1 MRCLRIILQRA
12 MKTIMIEIIIEPFK
26 YEFMIR
32 SLITATASGIMLSIL
47 GPFAINRNMGFMAD
61 AMAHA
66 TLPIIAVG
74 VFLGFSISELGVPAS
89 ILIAFF
95 LGYIIKNS
103 NVGEDTAIGII
114 FSSFF
119 ALGFILISILNVT
132 INLEDLLFGQILAV
146 SRFDVFIV
154 TAMCITVVSLIII
167 FFKQLLFYSFDP
179 IGAEVKGLNTNFL
192 NYLFL
197 VILSV
202 AIVASLQTVGI
213 ILVLS
218 MLLIP
223 AAASKQI
230 TNTFVSSIYVSILFG
245 VFSSVSGLY
254 LSYFFNLPSGP
265 TMSMVATFRF
275 VVCFFVSQLKK
286 TKISL
291 NNVLNLA
298 YKLRT

>member
-1 MRCLRIILQRA
+1 MRCLRIILQRV
-12 MKTIMIEIIIEPFK
+12 MKNIMIEIIIEPFK

-32 SLITATASGIMLSIL
+32 SIITATASGIMLSIL

-66 TLPIIAVG
+66 TLQIIAVG

-119 ALGFILISILNVT
+119 ALGFILISILKVT

-265 TMSMVATFRF
+265 TMSMVATFLF

-286 TKISL
+286 TKI
-291 NNVLNLA
+291 
-298 YKLRT
+298 

>member
-1 MRCLRIILQRA
+1 MRCLRTILQRV
-12 MKTIMIEIIIEPFK
+12 MKNIMIEIIIDPFK

-146 SRFDVFIV
+146 SSFDVFIV
-154 TAMCITVVSLIII
+154 TAMCISVVSLIII

-265 TMSMVATFRF
+265 TIDMVATSLFI
-275 VVCFFVSQLKK
+275 VCFFLNKLKK
-286 TKISL
+286 TKI
-291 NNVLNLA
+291 
-298 YKLRT
+298 

>member
-12 MKTIMIEIIIEPFK
+12 MKNIMIEIIIEPFK
-26 YEFMIR
+26 YEFMMR

-95 LGYIIKNS
+95 LVYIIKNS

-154 TAMCITVVSLIII
+154 TVMCITVVSLFII

-265 TMSMVATFRF
+265 TMSMVATFLF
-275 VVCFFVSQLKK
+275 VVCFFVNQLKK
-286 TKISL
+286 QKF
-291 NNVLNLA
+291 N
-298 YKLRT
+298 

>member
-1 MRCLRIILQRA
+1 MIDILL
-12 MKTIMIEIIIEPFK
+12 EPFK
-26 YEFMIR
+26 YDFMIR
-32 SLITATASGIMLSIL
+32 SLVTAIASGAMLSLL

-74 VFLGFSISELGVPAS
+74 VFLGFSISELGIPAA
-89 ILIAFF
+89 ILIAIF
-95 LGYIIKNS
+95 LGLIIKNT

-119 ALGFILISILNVT
+119 ALGFVLISLLNVT

-146 SRFDVFIV
+146 NTLDVYIV
-154 TAMCITVVSLIII
+154 IFLLIVVSLSVLI

-179 IGAEVKGLNTNFL
+179 IGAEVKGLNTTFL

-197 VILSV
+197 ILLSI

-218 MLLIP
+218 MLIIP
-223 AAASKQI
+223 AAAAKLV
-230 TNTFVSSIYVSILFG
+230 TNTFISSIRISILFG
-245 VFSSVSGLY
+245 VFSSVTGLY
-254 LSYFFNLPSGP
+254 LSYFLNLPSGP
-265 TMSMVATFRF
+265 SMSLVATSIF
-275 VVCFFVSQLKK
+275 V
-286 TKISL
+286 
-291 NNVLNLA
+291 LA
-298 YKLRT
+298 YLSNKITKKGSLATVTIS

>member
-12 MKTIMIEIIIEPFK
+12 MKNIMIEIIIEPFK
-26 YEFMIR
+26 YEFMMR

-245 VFSSVSGLY
+245 VFSSVSGLF

-265 TMSMVATFRF
+265 TMSMVATFLF
-275 VVCFFVSQLKK
+275 IVCFFVNQLKK
-286 TKISL
+286 TKI
-291 NNVLNLA
+291 
-298 YKLRT
+298 

>member
-12 MKTIMIEIIIEPFK
+12 MKKIMIEIIIEPFK
-26 YEFMIR
+26 YEFMMR

-245 VFSSVSGLY
+245 VFSSVSGLF

-265 TMSMVATFRF
+265 TMSMVATFLF
-275 VVCFFVSQLKK
+275 VVCFFVNQLKR
-286 TKISL
+286 TKI
-291 NNVLNLA
+291 
-298 YKLRT
+298 

>member
-1 MRCLRIILQRA
+1 
-12 MKTIMIEIIIEPFK
+12 MKKIMIEIIIDPFK

-146 SRFDVFIV
+146 SSFDVFIV
-154 TAMCITVVSLIII
+154 TAMCISVVSLIII

-254 LSYFFNLPSGP
+254 LSYFFNFPSGP
-265 TMSMVATFRF
+265 TMSMVATSLFI
-275 VVCFFVSQLKK
+275 VCFFLNKLKK
-286 TKISL
+286 TKI
-291 NNVLNLA
+291 
-298 YKLRT
+298 

>member
-1 MRCLRIILQRA
+1 
-12 MKTIMIEIIIEPFK
+12 MKKIMIEIIIDPFK

-146 SRFDVFIV
+146 SSFDVFIV
-154 TAMCITVVSLIII
+154 TAMCISVVSLIII

-230 TNTFVSSIYVSILFG
+230 TKTFVSSIYVSILFG

-265 TMSMVATFRF
+265 TMSMVATSLFIA
-275 VVCFFVSQLKK
+275 CFFLNKLKK
-286 TKISL
+286 TKI
-291 NNVLNLA
+291 
-298 YKLRT
+298 

>member
-12 MKTIMIEIIIEPFK
+12 MKNIMIEIIIEPFK
-26 YEFMIR
+26 YEFMMR

-192 NYLFL
+192 NYLFI

-265 TMSMVATFRF
+265 TMSMVATSLFI
-275 VVCFFVSQLKK
+275 VCFFINKLKK
-286 TKISL
+286 TKI
-291 NNVLNLA
+291 
-298 YKLRT
+298 

>member
-12 MKTIMIEIIIEPFK
+12 MKNIMIEIIIEPFK
-26 YEFMIR
+26 YEFMMR

-74 VFLGFSISELGVPAS
+74 VFLGFSISESGVPAS

-192 NYLFL
+192 NYLFI

-265 TMSMVATFRF
+265 TMSMVATFLF

-286 TKISL
+286 TKI
-291 NNVLNLA
+291 
-298 YKLRT
+298 